1 MHFIPLILTKKWLV
15 FWEIWRRQK
24 DISKLSDLF
33 RAYCPKI
40 YCVCGARICYKFWHG
55 HETRRVETGK
65 RCKICT
71 QWRMQEEKLHNN
83 NTATMKNP
91 LHSFPPFVYSEYWS
105 TLEHSLV
112 SILAWHTYL
121 VQFKLSKKAVDISN
135 HLGLLRKPELDIE
148 LNWVLRR
155 HFTKH
160 ISSQRVSC
168 RHF

>member
-1 MHFIPLILTKKWLV
+1 MKKPLKNRL
-15 FWEIWRRQK
+15 
-24 DISKLSDLF
+24 
-33 RAYCPKI
+33 YI
-40 YCVCGARICYKFWHG
+40 YCVCGARICYIFWHG

-112 SILAWHTYL
+112 LILAWHWQNKQQLDQCKIPSDGVPICSGTFATIL
-121 VQFKLSKKAVDISN
+121 GGITIWNTWSN
-135 HLGLLRKPELDIE
+135 KSDANLEDSACTVRVLLFFSIPI
-148 LNWVLRR
+148 
-155 HFTKH
+155 
-160 ISSQRVSC
+160 
-168 RHF
+168 